1 MVGLLDL
8 VPLLSFAA
16 EAKDRHQVANDLSD
30 AAVVVRLSSQD
41 DLFCLTYFIWT
52 LVASAF
58 FLSCVQV
65 DAKFVAVT
73 KILVPRE
80 ED

>member
-1 MVGLLDL
+1 VVSSLDL
-8 VPLLSFAA
+8 VPLLIFAA
-16 EAKDRHQVANDLSD
+16 EAKERHQVAKDQSE

-41 DLFCLTYFIWT
+41 DLFCFTYFIWT

-58 FLSCVQV
+58 LLSRVQV
-65 DAKFVAVT
+65 NAKFVAVT

-80 ED
+80 KD